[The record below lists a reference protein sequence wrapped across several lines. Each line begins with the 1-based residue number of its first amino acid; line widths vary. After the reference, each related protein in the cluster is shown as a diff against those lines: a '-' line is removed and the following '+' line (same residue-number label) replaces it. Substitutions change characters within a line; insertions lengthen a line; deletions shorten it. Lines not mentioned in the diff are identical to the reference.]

1 MGRQIH
7 NLQIRV
13 LIYREDGEWVARALE
28 MDLLGF
34 GKTEREAVG
43 ELQQAV
49 EAQISF
55 AHQTNDASLINFPA
69 EPEFFK
75 RWEVAQ
81 KKAMRSEILGDK
93 SVKLAVR
100 SPILSETIKLNSVH
114 SRRFADALLNPVP
127 AAPTRLKKAAAA
139 YWQRVAT

>member
-1 MGRQIH
+1 MDTHIY

-34 GKTEREAVG
+34 GKTEREAVA
-43 ELQQAV
+43 ELQRAV

-75 RWEVAQ
+75 RWEDAQ

-93 SVKLAVR
+93 SVKLAAR
-100 SPILSETIKLNSVH
+100 SLMLSFTPAELKALRT
-114 SRRFADALLNPVP
+114 RRFKETGLVCA
-127 AAPTRLKKAAAA
+127 
-139 YWQRVAT
+139 

>member
-1 MGRQIH
+1 MDTHIY

-34 GKTEREAVG
+34 GKTEREAAG

-75 RWEVAQ
+75 RWEEAQ

-93 SVKLAVR
+93 SVKLAARAQVISFTAAELKVLR
-100 SPILSETIKLNSVH
+100 T
-114 SRRFADALLNPVP
+114 RRFKETGLVCA
-127 AAPTRLKKAAAA
+127 
-139 YWQRVAT
+139 

>member
-1 MGRQIH
+1 MDTHIY

-13 LIYREDGEWVARALE
+13 LIYREDGEWAARALE

-43 ELQQAV
+43 ELQRAI

-75 RWEVAQ
+75 RWEEAQ
-81 KKAMRSEILGDK
+81 KKALRSEILGDK
-93 SVKLAVR
+93 SVKLAARAQVISFTAAELKALR
-100 SPILSETIKLNSVH
+100 T
-114 SRRFADALLNPVP
+114 RRFKETGLVCA
-127 AAPTRLKKAAAA
+127 
-139 YWQRVAT
+139 

>member
-1 MGRQIH
+1 MDTHIY

-34 GKTEREAVG
+34 GKTEREAVA
-43 ELQQAV
+43 ELQRAI

-55 AHQTNDASLINFPA
+55 AHQTSDASLINFPA

-75 RWEVAQ
+75 RCEVAQ
-81 KKAMRSEILGDK
+81 KKAMRCEILGDK
-93 SVKLAVR
+93 SVKLAARAQVISFTSAELKALR
-100 SPILSETIKLNSVH
+100 T
-114 SRRFADALLNPVP
+114 RRFKESGLVCA
-127 AAPTRLKKAAAA
+127 
-139 YWQRVAT
+139 